1 MEENLNIINQW
12 GEPQKKGGGGG
23 GTKFWNFSGG
33 VAKDG
38 EHDFW
43 LKFSGG
49 KYWTKLCWKN
59 VEKTF
64 FVCKYKYE

>member
-23 GTKFWNFSGG
+23 GPNFETSVGG

-38 EHDFW
+38 EHDF
-43 LKFSGG
+43 
-49 KYWTKLCWKN
+49 
-59 VEKTF
+59 
-64 FVCKYKYE
+64 